1 MMLRFLDV
9 IAVSFDRILLDMAED
24 NLVAVI
30 ILLVAALLLSAWLV
44 NTRVLKKKKNEQ
56 ACERNEEKTQ

>member
-56 ACERNEEKTQ
+56 A

>member
-1 MMLRFLDV
+1 MLRFLDV

-44 NTRVLKKKKNEQ
+44 NTRVLKKKKHEQ